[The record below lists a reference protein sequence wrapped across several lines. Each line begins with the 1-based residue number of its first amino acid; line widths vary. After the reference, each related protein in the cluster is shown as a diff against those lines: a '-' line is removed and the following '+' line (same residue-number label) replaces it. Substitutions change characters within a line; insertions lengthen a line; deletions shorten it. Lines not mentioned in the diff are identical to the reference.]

1 MTARSPQFHLPYK
14 GNLWLQLVVF
24 LGIYTACHYGYFSIP
39 DDVFRDVVYR
49 KGLGMPC
56 TNLIHWLAPLEG
68 VSAVQ
73 NHLVSPRA
81 DLEIVRGCDGAGAL
95 FLVVAA
101 IFSFPET
108 FRRKLIGLGLGIL
121 LMYGLNL
128 VRITGLYFLIAY
140 QRDWF
145 PLVHTYLAPTLVI
158 LLACLFFAWWA
169 FGTSRAIREP
179 S

>member
-1 MTARSPQFHLPYK
+1 MSVICRTSSLELPAASF
-14 GNLWLQLVVF
+14 V
-24 LGIYTACHYGYFSIP
+24 GIYALLHYAYFKIP
-39 DDVFRDVVYR
+39 DELFREVIYSHGFVA
-49 KGLGMPC
+49 PC
-56 TNLIHWLAPLEG
+56 TNLIHWILPDER
-68 VSAVQ
+68 VSVVQ

-101 IFSFPET
+101 LLVFPAT
-108 FRRKLIGLGLGIL
+108 FQRKLLGLGLGIL

-128 VRITGLYFLIAY
+128 ARITGLYFLIAY

-145 PLVHTYLAPTLVI
+145 PLVHTYLAPTLII

-179 S
+179 G

>member
-1 MTARSPQFHLPYK
+1 MPVICRTSSLELPT
-14 GNLWLQLVVF
+14 VSFV
-24 LGIYTACHYGYFSIP
+24 GIYALLHYAYFKIP
-39 DDVFRDVVYR
+39 DELFREVIYNQ
-49 KGLGMPC
+49 GLVAPC
-56 TNLIHWLAPLEG
+56 TNLIHWIFPDER
-68 VSAVQ
+68 VSAVE
-73 NHLVSPRA
+73 NHLVSSRA

-95 FLVVAA
+95 FLVIAA
-101 IFSFPET
+101 ILTFPAT

-145 PLVHTYLAPTLVI
+145 PLVHTYLAPTLII